1 MKSNSFVFFLFYLQI
16 KRYEK
21 LETIEDRRKLA
32 REIYDNFIMKEL
44 LSHTHVIMILH
55 GPYYLTYVLPSNFVR
70 CFPGTPSRLSFTN
83 LNSLD

>member
-55 GPYYLTYVLPSNFVR
+55 PYYLTCV
-70 CFPGTPSRLSFTN
+70 TK
-83 LNSLD
+83 